1 MSTCDAPFQSPESDP
16 AIPEASSGRSSG
28 QRQSLELHFCG
39 LQGCRSEVLGGGPG
53 GLCYECYQVSYCCP
67 EHQREDWANHKESCK
82 FHSNIKKKAGVFV
95 APWANEHIQKPRR
108 TSTDNAHSSSN
119 KKRDELAN
127 PLSKD
132 NKEHVSNLGNV
143 QNDDLPMLHNTIWS
157 KDPANPT
164 SLHTFHKEGW
174 SRSFEYGP
182 QVDRTNQITPLLH
195 EIQLHNNS
203 PYEEVVINR
212 GMTESVAGGL
222 IMISCTH
229 VPLRIKARLTPP
241 HHFNRILKEILKK
254 GGVKNLPI
262 FYQIIN

>member
-1 MSTCDAPFQSPESDP
+1 MSTCDAPFQSLESNP

-28 QRQSLELHFCG
+28 QRQSLQDFCG
-39 LQGCRSEVLGGGPG
+39 LQECRSAVLEDGPG
-53 GLCYECYQVSYCCP
+53 GLCYECDQVSYCCP
-67 EHQREDWANHKESCK
+67 EHQREDWANHKESCET
-82 FHSNIKKKAGVFV
+82 HSNIKKKVMFV
-95 APWANEHIQKPRR
+95 APWANEHIREPRR
-108 TSTDNAHSSSN
+108 TSTAHSSSN
-119 KKRDELAN
+119 KKRELAN

-132 NKEHVSNLGNV
+132 NKEHVSKLGNV

-182 QVDRTNQITPLLH
+182 QVNRTNQIPPLLH

-229 VPLRIKARLTPP
+229 VPLRIKARLTST
-241 HHFNRILKEILKK
+241 HYFNRILEEILKK
-254 GGVKNLPI
+254 GGVKHLPI